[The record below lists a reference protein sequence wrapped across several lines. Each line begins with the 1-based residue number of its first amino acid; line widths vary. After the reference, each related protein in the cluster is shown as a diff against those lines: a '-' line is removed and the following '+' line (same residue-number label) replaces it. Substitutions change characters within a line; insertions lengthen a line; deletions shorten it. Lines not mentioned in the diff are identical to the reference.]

1 MTEKTL
7 REALE
12 HAIDRIENLLGAL
25 LLPLPPHIHLQGL
38 RGNLPE
44 IRDEMRDALERF
56 PESVRALA
64 APPALAAAPGGAEI
78 ELTPAGREARDDP
91 AEREAQG
98 NFVSGP
104 WCDATPPDEAH
115 PKCTRRPG
123 HEGDHVAARAR
134 HWEGEIRRPRL
145 ILARWPSA
153 PAPSVAPGHEPE
165 VKE

>member
-7 REALE
+7 REEIARLAADAERQSKLNPPALGDPIAVAGPWAWARMAE
-12 HAIDRIENLLGAL
+12 LL
-25 LLPLPPHIHLQGL
+25 
-38 RGNLPE
+38 
-44 IRDEMRDALERF
+44 RDALDRH
-56 PESVRALA
+56 PEPARALA

-153 PAPSVAPGHEPE
+153 PALSGAPGHEPE